1 MRLRITRMFSLNPRA
16 KKIFQTLL
24 LCLGASTIASISK
37 LLFGYYSHSLAF
49 TADGIHSLF
58 DSAATILGMISIA
71 QSAKP
76 PDENHPYGHR
86 KFETVSALALGFLL
100 FLAAYEVGSVAFHR
114 IIAAPSEV
122 HFSYWGLAILFFT
135 MVINLSTAYLEAK
148 RAKELDS
155 NFLKA
160 DSLHNQSD
168 FLITCA
174 VLVSLLSA
182 KFQWNYVDAV
192 ISLAITL
199 YLVYLSFHLIWSNI
213 HPLVDRSVL
222 DVKKVERIAQSVD
235 GVLHCHHVR
244 SRGEPGHYFLD
255 LNLHLPGHISLD
267 RAHEIGH
274 LVEAKLK
281 VEFPGL
287 VDVVIHTEPDGHAPC
302 CLILESS
309 TKPQTK
315 SPMGLDLDLNSHD

>member
-1 MRLRITRMFSLNPRA
+1 MFDLNARG
-16 KKIFQTLL
+16 KKIFQTLG
-24 LCLGASTIASISK
+24 LCLGASTLASVSK
-37 LLFGYYSHSLAF
+37 LVYGYQSHSLAF
-49 TADGIHSLF
+49 TADGIHSFF

-71 QSAKP
+71 HSAKP
-76 PDENHPYGHR
+76 PDAAHPYGHR

-100 FLAAYEVGSVAFHR
+100 FLAAYEVGSAAFHR
-114 IIAAPSEV
+114 VIDNAGVP
-122 HFSYWGLAILFFT
+122 HFSYWGLGILVFT
-135 MVINLSTAYLEAK
+135 MVINLSTAALEAK

-174 VLVSLLSA
+174 VLISLFSA
-182 KFQWNYVDAV
+182 KLNWNYVDAV
-192 ISLAITL
+192 ISLAITV
-199 YLVYLSFHLIWSNI
+199 YLAFLSFHLIWSNL

-222 DVKKVERIAQSVD
+222 DVKKVEEIAQSVE
-235 GVLHCHHVR
+235 GVIHCHHVR

-274 LVEAKLK
+274 LVEGKLK
-281 VEFPGL
+281 VAFPGL

-302 CLILESS
+302 CLILESATTS
-309 TKPQTK
+309 SHTEPL
-315 SPMGLDLDLNSHD
+315 GLHLDLKSNNDKKDHT